1 MGKHGPNNLRNYIE
15 VHSSCMA
22 SLVNQGFVLQ
32 DDCSFEF
39 FQGLIV
45 LEGRIHCLGQIEVT
59 VKKLIDVLSG
69 SGHARI
75 VQTRQFSYHANFAN
89 GPNILRYDSPVPHRN
104 YFHKHR
110 FDTFGTRR
118 EIEVVQID
126 SEEDVPTLGE
136 VLTELQ
142 EWYWGNEDRIA
153 TL

>member
-15 VHSSCMA
+15 VHSSCMTN
-22 SLVNQGFVLQ
+22 LENQGFVLR
-32 DDCSFEF
+32 DDCNFELF
-39 FQGLIV
+39 RDLIV
-45 LEGRIHCLGQIEVT
+45 LAGRIHCLGQIEVT
-59 VKKLIDVLSG
+59 VKKLIEVLSG
-69 SGHARI
+69 SGHACM
-75 VQTRQFSYHANFAN
+75 VQTKQFSYHANIAN

-104 YFHKHR
+104 YYHKHR
-110 FDTFGTRR
+110 FDTFGSRR

-142 EWYWGNEDRIA
+142 EWYCENVERIA